1 VWPFPDR
8 ERALMRILF
17 LLVLLAGGVFYS
29 YIAFTDLSFMTRTGR
44 LGPGFF
50 PRIIGVSIVFVS
62 IWAIVDE
69 KRKGTAPGAPNDW
82 RDVATLIAIAL
93 FYAVMLKIL
102 GGFLATVVFLLLA
115 LSVLNRGRHVQNA
128 IISLLLP
135 GAVYLLFDVALN
147 ASMPPGLVP
156 FPV

>member
-1 VWPFPDR
+1 
-8 ERALMRILF
+8 MRILF

-50 PRIIGVSIVFVS
+50 PRIIGVSIMFIS

-69 KRKGTAPGAPNDW
+69 KRKGTVPDAPNDW
-82 RDVATLIAIAL
+82 RDVALLIAIAL

-115 LSVLNRGRHVQNA
+115 LSLLNRGRHMQNA

>member
-1 VWPFPDR
+1 
-8 ERALMRILF
+8 MRILF

-29 YIAFTDLSFMTRTGR
+29 YIAFADLGFMTRTGR

-50 PRIIGVSIVFVS
+50 PRIIGVSIVVIS

-69 KRKGTAPGAPNDW
+69 RRKRTAPDVPNDW
-82 RDVATLIAIAL
+82 RDVALLVAVAL

-102 GGFLATVVFLLLA
+102 GGFLATVAFLLLA
-115 LSVLNRGRHVQNA
+115 LSLLNRGHHVQNA

>member
-8 ERALMRILF
+8 ERALRRILF

-29 YIAFTDLSFMTRTGR
+29 YIAFTDLGFMTRTGR

-50 PRIIGVSIVFVS
+50 PRIIGLSIVFIS

-69 KRKGTAPGAPNDW
+69 RRKATASDAPNDW

-115 LSVLNRGRHVQNA
+115 LSVLNRGHHMQNA